1 MQLGKHKTISVDGD
15 LSDWDSSMIIAQG
28 VANDDPRVYMPSSM
42 HEQPW
47 DAYALYS
54 AWDDDN
60 LYFLIELA
68 NTTYITSPEDN
79 FAASNEAR
87 PWRNSIPMYL
97 ALSIDPAKQATG
109 KAVGTNK
116 GRFCVYQSVRMG
128 LHKRHC
134 KKTEAQ
140 ALQLI

>member
-87 PWRNSIPMYL
+87 PWRNSIPYV
-97 ALSIDPAKQATG
+97 S
-109 KAVGTNK
+109 
-116 GRFCVYQSVRMG
+116 CSVN
-128 LHKRHC
+128 
-134 KKTEAQ
+134 
-140 ALQLI
+140 

>member
-1 MQLGKHKTISVDGD
+1 
-15 LSDWDSSMIIAQG
+15 MIIAQG

-116 GRFCVYQSVRMG
+116 DGSVYTNPYGVAQTA
-128 LHKRHC
+128 LQ
-134 KKTEAQ
+134 KTEAQ